1 MRDVKDL
8 GTDGD
13 LGAGSE
19 VLAEALIS
27 QRALC
32 SWAHD
37 SSIAVGGG
45 FNLKEGDGSSSAN
58 TGSYLIDLDLE
69 SQRVAGGEGSLGLVA
84 GVIEYTAAPDN
95 AHVLN
100 IFGEH
105 TIMASLDLNTLTWS
119 IAV

>member
-1 MRDVKDL
+1 L
-8 GTDGD
+8 
-13 LGAGSE
+13 E
-19 VLAEALIS
+19 
-27 QRALC
+27 
-32 SWAHD
+32 
-37 SSIAVGGG
+37 
-45 FNLKEGDGSSSAN
+45 EGDGSSSAT

-84 GVIEYTAAPDN
+84 GVNCVGQVVQATFEYAAAPSN